1 MASYYGLSALMI
13 SATDAEDSSRGILNA
28 RNVHYS
34 PMMGKKQNYHL
45 YESQL
50 NSEININKSVLA
62 TRGWAAQERILAPRV
77 IHYTTRQMIWECA
90 QAFWCEASHEE
101 VHRQILGA
109 GYSKPVCQRFVTEA
123 LSQKNNLRHHN
134 GHNVEKIP
142 ECGSAEVSLDRIK
155 TWYRCVRAYSS
166 RSLSEPTDKLHA
178 VAGVA
183 KMLNH
188 SGELGTYWAGIW
200 SAYLLDGLN
209 WQRWSYE
216 LRLPPVYTAPTWSW
230 AGVEGEVGCAI
241 WIPRKSTDD
250 TEESRATRFDP
261 KLIGQHIVLQ
271 DERNVYGAVQ
281 EGSYITIECACL
293 MNADFDCVMKNLYGD
308 YLGDFSGVKIT
319 LDWGYRLDVPA
330 PYDYCM
336 FLNGNLFYK
345 RGKWRE
351 GCHMTSV
358 CMDVLLLSW
367 VDQEAKVAQ
376 RVGVAKIQDRGN
388 RERLLREIKAANW
401 ERWTLKLV

>member
-1 MASYYGLSALMI
+1 
-13 SATDAEDSSRGILNA
+13 
-28 RNVHYS
+28 
-34 PMMGKKQNYHL
+34 
-45 YESQL
+45 
-50 NSEININKSVLA
+50 
-62 TRGWAAQERILAPRV
+62 
-77 IHYTTRQMIWECA
+77 
-90 QAFWCEASHEE
+90 
-101 VHRQILGA
+101 
-109 GYSKPVCQRFVTEA
+109 
-123 LSQKNNLRHHN
+123 
-134 GHNVEKIP
+134 
-142 ECGSAEVSLDRIK
+142 
-155 TWYRCVRAYSS
+155 
-166 RSLSEPTDKLHA
+166 LSEPTDKLHA

-183 KMLNH
+183 KMLNP

-209 WQRWSYE
+209 WYRYSYK

-230 AGVEGEVGCAI
+230 AGVEGEVACAI

-261 KLIGQHIVLQ
+261 KLIDQHIVLQ

-281 EGSYITIECACL
+281 EGSYITIEGTCL
-293 MNADFDCVMKNLYGD
+293 MKAHFDCVMRNFYGNYFD
-308 YLGDFSGVKIT
+308 DLSKVQFC
-319 LDWGYRLDVPA
+319 LDWGHRLDIRA
-330 PYDYCM
+330 PYDCCM

-345 RGKWRE
+345 REKWSE

-376 RVGVAKIQDRGN
+376 RAGVATLQDCGD
-388 RERLLREIKAANW
+388 RERLIREIKAANW

>member
-1 MASYYGLSALMI
+1 
-13 SATDAEDSSRGILNA
+13 
-28 RNVHYS
+28 
-34 PMMGKKQNYHL
+34 MGKKQNYHL

-109 GYSKPVCQRFVTEA
+109 G
-123 LSQKNNLRHHN
+123 
-134 GHNVEKIP
+134 
-142 ECGSAEVSLDRIK
+142 
-155 TWYRCVRAYSS
+155 
-166 RSLSEPTDKLHA
+166 
-178 VAGVA
+178 
-183 KMLNH
+183 
-188 SGELGTYWAGIW
+188 
-200 SAYLLDGLN
+200 
-209 WQRWSYE
+209 
-216 LRLPPVYTAPTWSW
+216 
-230 AGVEGEVGCAI
+230 
-241 WIPRKSTDD
+241 
-250 TEESRATRFDP
+250 RATRFDP

>member
-62 TRGWAAQERILAPRV
+62 TRG
-77 IHYTTRQMIWECA
+77 
-90 QAFWCEASHEE
+90 
-101 VHRQILGA
+101 
-109 GYSKPVCQRFVTEA
+109 
-123 LSQKNNLRHHN
+123 
-134 GHNVEKIP
+134 
-142 ECGSAEVSLDRIK
+142 
-155 TWYRCVRAYSS
+155 
-166 RSLSEPTDKLHA
+166 
-178 VAGVA
+178 
-183 KMLNH
+183 
-188 SGELGTYWAGIW
+188 
-200 SAYLLDGLN
+200 
-209 WQRWSYE
+209 
-216 LRLPPVYTAPTWSW
+216 
-230 AGVEGEVGCAI
+230 
-241 WIPRKSTDD
+241 
-250 TEESRATRFDP
+250 RATRFDP